1 LKRKE
6 KVREYMYGEMEISM
20 KVNGLMVK
28 DMVMV
33 FLK

>member
-1 LKRKE
+1 LRIE
-6 KVREYMYGEMEISM
+6 LKVREYMFGKMDISM

-33 FLK
+33 SRN